1 MPTARCCGWTRRKTT
16 SNVPYEG
23 KLASALPRN
32 QFGIRIQNMNRT
44 TEKKGTIV
52 KKLIVKVSVA
62 TVLVFAWHAAIAGT
76 LRGIVK
82 DNSGQALEGAMIRLS
97 DPNSGMSESIFSNIR
112 GEFVLTTALQ
122 GELTLR
128 LRTPYHRDFS
138 TTVDLGEEAVVSQE
152 FSMEVMTDESE
163 ISNSL
168 PAAYH
173 FGSLDFETGED
184 AVFNRYQFQ
193 RDCLSCHQLGNS
205 LSRFPRTPE
214 QWEITI
220 ERMHR
225 YVGSDFD
232 EDLRKRRS
240 HILSEGFN
248 GEPLKV
254 RPQFPLDDSLSRAKI
269 VEYRMEKGIIPH
281 DAVVNPNDGL
291 IYTVD
296 QGASHMAITDPATG
310 KTEYVSQEGGTF
322 WLPFWKTKTMNWP
335 FERYGPHSLAMGL
348 DGKYYT
354 TLAFANSVGV
364 FNPKT
369 RKWEP
374 SIVAGLLA
382 FYPHTV
388 RVDKKG
394 IVWFTI
400 AAREM
405 VGRVD
410 PVSKESTLIDL
421 PDAESGGLSGGTMPY
436 GIDINPADGSIWY
449 SRLFGDKI
457 GRIDPDT
464 LKVQE
469 FDSPVRGP
477 RRMRFNK
484 QDGTLW
490 LTGYSEGKL
499 ARITTSA
506 SGFESKV
513 YALPEFAD
521 GYPPAPYA
529 LGVHPNTGDVWL
541 NENMTDRFFRFIPG
555 EERFVVYPVPLTGTY
570 TRDFSFTEGG
580 KACTSNNPLPM
591 AALEGGVAEIL
602 CIELM
607 EEAPLS
613 ELGAYNPKTAEDEM
627 DITDT

>member
-1 MPTARCCGWTRRKTT
+1 M
-16 SNVPYEG
+16 
-23 KLASALPRN
+23 
-32 QFGIRIQNMNRT
+32 
-44 TEKKGTIV
+44 
-52 KKLIVKVSVA
+52 KKLLFKVSVA
-62 TVLVFAWHAAIAGT
+62 TALLFALHAAIAGT

-82 DNSGQALEGAMIRLS
+82 DNSGLALEGAMIRLT
-97 DPNSGMSESIFSNIR
+97 DPVSGMSESVFANTI
-112 GEFVLTTALQ
+112 GEFTLTTALQ

-138 TTVDLGEEAVVSQE
+138 TTVNLGDEATIYRE
-152 FSMEVMTDESE
+152 LSMEVMTDEAE
-163 ISNSL
+163 ISDSL

-184 AVFNRYQFQ
+184 AVFSRYQFQ

-205 LSRFPRTPE
+205 ISRYPRTPE
-214 QWEITI
+214 HWEISI

-225 YVGSDFD
+225 YVGSNFD
-232 EDLRKRRS
+232 EELRKRRS
-240 HILSEGFN
+240 HILSQGFN

-269 VEYRMEKGIIPH
+269 YEYRMEKGIIPH
-281 DAVVNPNDGL
+281 DAIVNPNDGL

-296 QGASHMAITDPATG
+296 QGANHMAITDPASG
-310 KTEYVSQEGGTF
+310 KTEYFSQEGGSF
-322 WLPFWKTKTMNWP
+322 WLPFWKTKTMKWP

-354 TLAFANSVGV
+354 SNAFANSIGV

-369 RKWEP
+369 REWEP
-374 SIVAGLLA
+374 SIFAGVRA
-382 FYPHTV
+382 IYPHTV
-388 RVDKKG
+388 RIDRKG

-400 AAREM
+400 AAREI
-405 VGRVD
+405 VGRID

-421 PDAESGGLSGGTMPY
+421 PDGESGGLAGGTQPY

-449 SRLFGDKI
+449 TRLFGDKI

-464 LKVQE
+464 LKVKE

-477 RRMRFNK
+477 RRMRFNHL
-484 QDGTLW
+484 DGTLW
-490 LTGYSEGKL
+490 LTGYSEGQL

-506 SGFESKV
+506 NGFESKV
-513 YALPEFAD
+513 YALPEFAE
-521 GYPPAPYA
+521 GYGPAPYA
-529 LGVHPNTGDVWL
+529 LGVHPKTGDVWL

-555 EERFVVYPVPLTGTY
+555 EERFVVYPAPLTGTY
-570 TRDFSFTEGG
+570 TRDFSFTEDG

-591 AALEGGVAEIL
+591 AALEGGVAEII

-607 EEAPLS
+607 EEPPLIES
-613 ELGAYNPKTAEDEM
+613 RVATTKTVVD
-627 DITDT
+627 

>member
-1 MPTARCCGWTRRKTT
+1 MKNR
-16 SNVPYEG
+16 
-23 KLASALPRN
+23 SAK
-32 QFGIRIQNMNRT
+32 F
-44 TEKKGTIV
+44 
-52 KKLIVKVSVA
+52 SVA
-62 TVLVFAWHAAIAGT
+62 AVLLFAFHAAVAGS
-76 LRGIVK
+76 LHGIVK
-82 DNSGQALEGAMIRLS
+82 DNGGQALEGVMIRLS
-97 DPNSGMSESIFSNIR
+97 DPISGISESVFSNAN
-112 GEFVLTTALQ
+112 GEYVLTTALQ

-128 LRTPYHRDFS
+128 LRTPYYRDFS
-138 TTVDLGEEAVVSQE
+138 TTVDLADGATVYEE
-152 FSMEVMTDESE
+152 FSMEVMTDEAE
-163 ISNSL
+163 ISDSL

-184 AVFNRYQFQ
+184 AVFSRYQFQ
-193 RDCLSCHQLGNS
+193 RDCLSCHQMGNS

-225 YVGSDFD
+225 YVGSNFD
-232 EDLRKRRS
+232 EELRKRRS
-240 HILSEGFN
+240 HILSQGFN
-248 GEPLKV
+248 GEPLTV
-254 RPQFPLDDSLSRAKI
+254 RPQFPLDDSLSRTKI
-269 VEYRMEKGIIPH
+269 YEYRMEKGVIPH
-281 DAVVNPNDGL
+281 DAIVNPNDGL

-296 QGASHMAITDPATG
+296 QGADHMAITDPVTG

-322 WLPFWKTKTMNWP
+322 WLPFWKTKTMSWP

-354 TLAFANSVGV
+354 TNAFANSIGV

-369 RKWEP
+369 REWEP
-374 SIVAGLLA
+374 SIFAGVRA
-382 FYPHTV
+382 IYPHTV
-388 RVDKKG
+388 RIDKKG
-394 IVWFTI
+394 IIWFTI
-400 AAREM
+400 AGRER

-421 PDAESGGLSGGTMPY
+421 PDAESGGLAGGTQPY

-457 GRIDPDT
+457 GRIDPDS
-464 LKVQE
+464 LEVQE

-477 RRMRFNK
+477 RRMRFDH

-506 SGFESKV
+506 NSFESKV
-513 YALPEFAD
+513 YTLPEFAE
-521 GYPPAPYA
+521 GYGPAPYA
-529 LGVHPNTGDVWL
+529 LGVHPKTGDVWL
-541 NENMTDRFFRFIPG
+541 NENMTDRFFRFIPE
-555 EERFVVYPVPLTGTY
+555 EERFAVYPAPLTGTY
-570 TRDFSFTEGG
+570 TRDFSFTEDG

-591 AALEGGVAEIL
+591 VALEGGVGEII

-607 EEAPLS
+607 EEVPLTVS
-613 ELGAYNPKTAEDEM
+613 KVATTKAAVY
-627 DITDT
+627 

>member
-1 MPTARCCGWTRRKTT
+1 MKNR
-16 SNVPYEG
+16 
-23 KLASALPRN
+23 SAK
-32 QFGIRIQNMNRT
+32 F
-44 TEKKGTIV
+44 
-52 KKLIVKVSVA
+52 SVA
-62 TVLVFAWHAAIAGT
+62 AVLLFAFHAAVAGS
-76 LRGIVK
+76 LHGIVK
-82 DNSGQALEGAMIRLS
+82 DNGGQALEGVMIRLS
-97 DPNSGMSESIFSNIR
+97 DPISGISESVFSNAN
-112 GEFVLTTALQ
+112 GEYVLTTALQ

-138 TTVDLGEEAVVSQE
+138 TTVDLADGATVYKE
-152 FSMEVMTDESE
+152 FSMEVMTDEAE
-163 ISNSL
+163 ISDSL

-184 AVFNRYQFQ
+184 AVFSRYQFQ
-193 RDCLSCHQLGNS
+193 RDCLSCHQMGNS

-225 YVGSDFD
+225 YVGSNFD
-232 EDLRKRRS
+232 EELRKRRS
-240 HILSEGFN
+240 HILSQGFN
-248 GEPLKV
+248 GEPLTV
-254 RPQFPLDDSLSRAKI
+254 RPQFPLDDSLSRTKI
-269 VEYRMEKGIIPH
+269 YEYRMEKGVIPH
-281 DAVVNPNDGL
+281 DAIVNPNDGL

-296 QGASHMAITDPATG
+296 QGADHMAITDPVTG

-322 WLPFWKTKTMNWP
+322 WLPFWKTKTMSWP

-354 TLAFANSVGV
+354 TNAFANSIGV

-369 RKWEP
+369 REWEP
-374 SIVAGLLA
+374 SIFAGVRA
-382 FYPHTV
+382 IYPHTV
-388 RVDKKG
+388 RIDKKG
-394 IVWFTI
+394 IIWFTI
-400 AAREM
+400 AGRER

-421 PDAESGGLSGGTMPY
+421 PDAESGGLAGGTQPY

-457 GRIDPDT
+457 GRIDPDS
-464 LKVQE
+464 LEVQE

-477 RRMRFNK
+477 RRMRFDH

-506 SGFESKV
+506 NSFESKV
-513 YALPEFAD
+513 YTLPEFAE
-521 GYPPAPYA
+521 GYGPAPYA
-529 LGVHPNTGDVWL
+529 LGVHPKTGDVWL
-541 NENMTDRFFRFIPG
+541 NENMTDRFFRFIPE
-555 EERFVVYPVPLTGTY
+555 EERFAVYPAPLTGTY
-570 TRDFSFTEGG
+570 TRDFSFTEDG

-591 AALEGGVAEIL
+591 VALEGGVGEII

-607 EEAPLS
+607 EEVPLTVS
-613 ELGAYNPKTAEDEM
+613 KVATTKAAVY
-627 DITDT
+627 

>member
-1 MPTARCCGWTRRKTT
+1 MKNR
-16 SNVPYEG
+16 
-23 KLASALPRN
+23 SAK
-32 QFGIRIQNMNRT
+32 F
-44 TEKKGTIV
+44 
-52 KKLIVKVSVA
+52 SVA
-62 TVLVFAWHAAIAGT
+62 AVLLFAFHAAVAGS
-76 LRGIVK
+76 LHGIVK
-82 DNSGQALEGAMIRLS
+82 DNGGQALEGVMIRLS
-97 DPNSGMSESIFSNIR
+97 DPISGISESVFSNAN
-112 GEFVLTTALQ
+112 GEYVLTTALQ

-138 TTVDLGEEAVVSQE
+138 TTVDLADGATVYEE
-152 FSMEVMTDESE
+152 FSMEVMTDEAE
-163 ISNSL
+163 ISDSL

-184 AVFNRYQFQ
+184 AVFSRYQFQ
-193 RDCLSCHQLGNS
+193 RDCLSCHQMGNS

-225 YVGSDFD
+225 YVGSNFD
-232 EDLRKRRS
+232 EELRKRRS
-240 HILSEGFN
+240 HILSQGFN
-248 GEPLKV
+248 GEPLTV
-254 RPQFPLDDSLSRAKI
+254 RPQFPLDDSLSRTKI
-269 VEYRMEKGIIPH
+269 YEYRMEKGVIPH
-281 DAVVNPNDGL
+281 DAIVNPNDGL

-296 QGASHMAITDPATG
+296 QGADHMAITDPVTG

-322 WLPFWKTKTMNWP
+322 WLPFWKTKTMSWP

-354 TLAFANSVGV
+354 TNSFANSIGV
-364 FNPKT
+364 FDPKT
-369 RKWEP
+369 REWEP
-374 SIVAGLLA
+374 SIFAGVRA
-382 FYPHTV
+382 IYPHTV
-388 RVDKKG
+388 RIDKKG
-394 IVWFTI
+394 IIWFTI
-400 AAREM
+400 AGRER

-421 PDAESGGLSGGTMPY
+421 PDAESGGLAGGTQPY

-457 GRIDPDT
+457 GRIDPDS
-464 LKVQE
+464 LEVQE

-477 RRMRFNK
+477 RRMRFDH

-506 SGFESKV
+506 NSFESKV
-513 YALPEFAD
+513 YTLPEFAE
-521 GYPPAPYA
+521 GYGPAPYA
-529 LGVHPNTGDVWL
+529 LGVHPKTGDVWL
-541 NENMTDRFFRFIPG
+541 NENMTDRFFRFIPE
-555 EERFVVYPVPLTGTY
+555 EERFAVYPAPLTGTY
-570 TRDFSFTEGG
+570 TRDFSFTEDG

-591 AALEGGVAEIL
+591 VALEGGVGEII

-607 EEAPLS
+607 EEVPLTVS
-613 ELGAYNPKTAEDEM
+613 KVATTKAAVY
-627 DITDT
+627 

>member
-1 MPTARCCGWTRRKTT
+1 
-16 SNVPYEG
+16 
-23 KLASALPRN
+23 
-32 QFGIRIQNMNRT
+32 
-44 TEKKGTIV
+44 
-52 KKLIVKVSVA
+52 
-62 TVLVFAWHAAIAGT
+62 
-76 LRGIVK
+76 
-82 DNSGQALEGAMIRLS
+82 MIRLS
-97 DPNSGMSESIFSNIR
+97 DPISGISESVFSNAN
-112 GEFVLTTALQ
+112 GEYVLTTALQ

-138 TTVDLGEEAVVSQE
+138 TTVDLADGATVYEE
-152 FSMEVMTDESE
+152 FSMEVMTDEAE
-163 ISNSL
+163 ISDSL

-184 AVFNRYQFQ
+184 AVFSRYQFQ
-193 RDCLSCHQLGNS
+193 RDCLSCHQMGNS

-225 YVGSDFD
+225 YVGSNFD
-232 EDLRKRRS
+232 EELRKRRS
-240 HILSEGFN
+240 HILSQGFN
-248 GEPLKV
+248 GEPLTV
-254 RPQFPLDDSLSRAKI
+254 RPQFPLDDSLSRTKI
-269 VEYRMEKGIIPH
+269 YEYRMEKGVIPH
-281 DAVVNPNDGL
+281 DAIVNPNDGL

-296 QGASHMAITDPATG
+296 QGADHMAITDPVTG

-322 WLPFWKTKTMNWP
+322 WLPFWKTKTMSWP

-354 TLAFANSVGV
+354 TNAFANSIGV

-369 RKWEP
+369 REWEP
-374 SIVAGLLA
+374 SIFAGVRA
-382 FYPHTV
+382 IYPHTV
-388 RVDKKG
+388 RIDKKG
-394 IVWFTI
+394 IIWFTI
-400 AAREM
+400 AGRER

-410 PVSKESTLIDL
+410 PVSRESTLIDL
-421 PDAESGGLSGGTMPY
+421 PDAESGGLAGGTQPY

-457 GRIDPDT
+457 GRIDPDS
-464 LKVQE
+464 LEVQE

-477 RRMRFNK
+477 RRMRFDH

-506 SGFESKV
+506 NSFESKV
-513 YALPEFAD
+513 YTLPEFAE
-521 GYPPAPYA
+521 GYGPAPYA
-529 LGVHPNTGDVWL
+529 LGVHPKTGDVWL
-541 NENMTDRFFRFIPG
+541 NENMTDRFFRFIPE
-555 EERFVVYPVPLTGTY
+555 EERFAVYPAPLTGTY
-570 TRDFSFTEGG
+570 TRDFSFTEDG

-591 AALEGGVAEIL
+591 VALEGGVGEII

-607 EEAPLS
+607 EEAPLTVS
-613 ELGAYNPKTAEDEM
+613 KVATTKTAVY
-627 DITDT
+627 